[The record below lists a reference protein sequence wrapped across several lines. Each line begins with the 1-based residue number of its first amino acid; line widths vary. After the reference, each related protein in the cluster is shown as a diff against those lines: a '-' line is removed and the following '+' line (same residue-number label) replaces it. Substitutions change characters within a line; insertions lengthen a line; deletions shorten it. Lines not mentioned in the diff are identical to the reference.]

1 MTTTN
6 LSKDEALSL
15 FRKYYSLV
23 HPDDECPGCP
33 DILVDYNVKLQ
44 DSASSR
50 GKPMIQAT
58 LRVGYL
64 ELKRVILGY
73 RLSKCTPEF
82 IRDLQEAM
90 ASYFV
95 YYHLQAIQEFID
107 SHEQTKPGEETK

>member
-6 LSKDEALSL
+6 LSKDEALDL

-23 HPDDECPGCP
+23 HPHDECPGCP
-33 DILVDYNVKLQ
+33 NILVDYNVKLQ

-64 ELKRVILGY
+64 ELKRVVLGY

-82 IRDLQEAM
+82 IKDLQEAM

-107 SHEQTKPGEETK
+107 SHEQTK